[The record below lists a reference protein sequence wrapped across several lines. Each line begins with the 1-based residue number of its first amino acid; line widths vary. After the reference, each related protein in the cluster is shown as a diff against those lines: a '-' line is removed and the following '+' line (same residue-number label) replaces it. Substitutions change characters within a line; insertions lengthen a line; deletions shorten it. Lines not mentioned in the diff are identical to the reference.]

1 MNAPD
6 AGWDEVDEAILDQLH
21 AVHMRLDPPPADL
34 DDRVRFAIALDTLD
48 AEVARLQDDLMVGSG
63 ARRLDGTDGAERAR
77 TLTFDADSRTIMV
90 TVVDLPDGR
99 VRLDG
104 WLAPPGPLRVEL
116 RLGGAK
122 PAHTTTADEAGRF
135 VFDRVRRGLAQLRVR
150 AEASGRSAV
159 GETIRDVVT
168 PAFTL

>member
-21 AVHMRLDPPPADL
+21 TVHMRLDPPPTDL
-34 DDRVRFAIALDTLD
+34 DDRVRFAIALDTVD

-63 ARRLDGTDGAERAR
+63 ARRLDGTGGSDNVDRAR
-77 TLTFDADSRTIMV
+77 TLTFDADGRTVMV
-90 TVVDLPDGR
+90 SIVDLPDGR

-116 RLGGAK
+116 RLSETKQVQA
-122 PAHTTTADEAGRF
+122 TTANEAGRF

-150 AEASGRSAV
+150 PEAG
-159 GETIRDVVT
+159 GPPGTRDVVT
-168 PAFTL
+168 PAFKL